1 MQCEEGKRMKK
12 NPKPHRLPH
21 LCTNLT
27 WMLFKGGRNEQA
39 EEASTET
46 GKLLNT
52 AAGICGQCE
61 QTKDDI

>member
-1 MQCEEGKRMKK
+1 MKK
-12 NPKPHRLPH
+12 NPKLLRLPH

-46 GKLLNT
+46 GKETGKLLNT